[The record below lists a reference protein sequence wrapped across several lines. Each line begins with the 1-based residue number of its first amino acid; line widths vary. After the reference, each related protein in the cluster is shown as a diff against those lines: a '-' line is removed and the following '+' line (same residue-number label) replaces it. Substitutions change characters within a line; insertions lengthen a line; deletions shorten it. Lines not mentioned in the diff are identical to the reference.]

1 MFKRVIIGA
10 AAAGLLAVGFAAPA
24 HAEGHGGPPDC
35 NWGQLTQYAILDL
48 DFDQGGHSS
57 GEATPRAGLA
67 NVFPD
72 LQGRAKLQATCEL
85 IESLLPP
92 AP

>member
-1 MFKRVIIGA
+1 MFRRALIGA

-24 HAEGHGGPPDC
+24 HAAPGNGGPPDC
-35 NWGQLTQYAILDL
+35 NWGQLTQYAILEL
-48 DFDQGGHSS
+48 DFEQGPHAS

-72 LQGRAKLQATCEL
+72 LTGRAKLQATCEL
-85 IESLLPP
+85 IEGLLP
-92 AP
+92 